1 MSYSSIFSK
10 SNFIKAVNL
19 PGFKEYKKGIVFK
32 NSIFPHSHAIEFS
45 GHSSDVILSDYN
57 TDPYEGCLCS
67 GVIGDDEFSYRFLC
81 RDALIV
87 GYNGTPDLEIN
98 QNTSGG
104 YIEFPIELFGT
115 GVLNITPFPQVVT
128 STGATNEIQATL
140 ATSFLDTIN
149 GPNQSIIFNFSG
161 TPTVNGIIG
170 FNIEI
175 NGEFCDVIVEI
186 KDTLTP

>member
-32 NSIFPHSHAIEFS
+32 NSVFPHSHAIEFS

-67 GVIGDDEFSYRFLC
+67 GVVGDDQFSYEIFC
-81 RDALIV
+81 RNAVIV
-87 GYNGTPDLEIN
+87 GYNGTPDLQQN
-98 QNTSGG
+98 QDASGG
-104 YIEFPIELFGT
+104 YIEIPVTLYGT
-115 GVLNITPFPQVVT
+115 GILDITPFPKTVQSEGDTGEILATLVT
-128 STGATNEIQATL
+128 SSLN
-140 ATSFLDTIN
+140 TIN
-149 GPNQSIIFNFSG
+149 GSNQFIRFNFSG
-161 TPTVNGIIG
+161 TPTVNGIIE

-175 NGEFCDVIVEI
+175 NGESCRIVVEI
-186 KDTLTP
+186 KDSIQP

>member
-67 GVIGDDEFSYRFLC
+67 GVVGDDQFSYELFC
-81 RDALIV
+81 RNAEIV
-87 GYNGTPDLEIN
+87 GYNGTRDLQEN
-98 QNTSGG
+98 QNTSGS
-104 YIEFPIELFGT
+104 YIKFPIELFGT

-128 STGATNEIQATL
+128 SVGDTNEIQATL

-149 GPNQSIIFNFSG
+149 GPNQDIIFNFSG
-161 TPTVNGIIG
+161 TPTVNGIID
-170 FNIEI
+170 FLLEI
-175 NGEFCDVIVEI
+175 NGDFCNIRVEI
-186 KDTLTP
+186 KDTGSP

>member
-32 NSIFPHSHAIEFS
+32 NSVFPHSHAIEFS

-67 GVIGDDEFSYRFLC
+67 GVVGDDQFSYEIFC
-81 RDALIV
+81 RNAVIV
-87 GYNGTPDLEIN
+87 GYNGTPDLQQN
-98 QNTSGG
+98 QNTSGS
-104 YIEFPIELFGT
+104 YIEIPVTLSGT
-115 GVLNITPFPQVVT
+115 GILNITPFPQVVT
-128 STGATNEIQATL
+128 STGVTTEIQATL
-140 ATSFLDTIN
+140 VTTSLNTIN
-149 GPNQSIIFNFSG
+149 GSNQFIRFNFSG
-161 TPTVNGIIG
+161 TPTINGIIE

-175 NGEFCDVIVEI
+175 NGEFCSVIVEI
-186 KDTLTP
+186 KDTIPL